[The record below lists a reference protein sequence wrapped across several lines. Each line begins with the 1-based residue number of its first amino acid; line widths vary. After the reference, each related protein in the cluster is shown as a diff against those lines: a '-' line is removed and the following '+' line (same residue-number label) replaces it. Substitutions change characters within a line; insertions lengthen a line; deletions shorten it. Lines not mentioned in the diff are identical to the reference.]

1 VRLPPDSRRTVF
13 LVLVGDEFKTGDGTQ
28 AFAAQADLVVGT
40 DAAPNDVESVLL
52 NTMAERTR
60 LYQVFL
66 DARRRFEEAAG

>member
-1 VRLPPDSRRTVF
+1 VVRLPPDARRNIF

-28 AFAAQADLVVGT
+28 AWVAQADLVIGR
-40 DAAPNDVESVLL
+40 DAGDVEPVLL

-60 LYQVFL
+60 LFQAVQ